1 MSAPARP
8 RRQYDSPRRREQA
21 VATRRK
27 ILESAQKLFEADG
40 YEATSIAAIAS
51 TAGVSV
57 KTVYLA
63 FATKSGVLIALWN
76 FLLRG
81 DEEPVPVGQRPWY
94 RAVIEE
100 PEPSQQ
106 LRLNVWNATK
116 IRARI
121 GPMLEVISGA
131 SVSEPEVAALWR
143 RIQSEY
149 YENQQAI
156 VKAIEQ
162 KGALRKGLDV
172 TRATDILW
180 TLNHPVAYQLL
191 VVERGWTPAEYE
203 QWLGDLLCRQLLE
216 PSN

>member
-1 MSAPARP
+1 MSVPARP

-27 ILESAQKLFEADG
+27 ILESSRKLFEADG

-51 TAGVSV
+51 AASVSV

-63 FATKSGVLIALWN
+63 FATKSGLLIALWN

-94 RAVIEE
+94 RAVLEE
-100 PEPSQQ
+100 PDPSQQ
-106 LRLNVWNATK
+106 LRLNVQNATK
-116 IRARI
+116 IRTRI
-121 GPMLEVISGA
+121 APMLEVISGA

-143 RIQSEY
+143 RIQTEY
-149 YENQQAI
+149 YDNQAAI
-156 VKAIEQ
+156 IKSIEQ
-162 KGALRKGLDV
+162 KGALRMGLDI

-180 TLNHPVAYQLL
+180 TLNHPAAYQLL

-203 QWLGDLLCRQLLE
+203 QWLGDLLCGQLLG
-216 PSN
+216 PDC